1 MPAHVAAVL
10 SIALLAVHARGAD
23 GAGEVP
29 WDDGARAALDEAE
42 DRGAPEA
49 ELAPD
54 ALLLGGEDREPVVL
68 DDDLD
73 AVE

>member
-10 SIALLAVHARGAD
+10 SIALLSVRARASD
-23 GAGEVP
+23 GAFEQP
-29 WDDGARAALDEAE
+29 WDDGAPAALEEAE

-49 ELAPD
+49 ELALD
-54 ALLLGGEDREPVVL
+54 ALLLGEDPALAL
-68 DDDLD
+68 DEDLD